1 MYGFPSE
8 SQVKR
13 IKAAYPKGM
22 RIVLIS
28 MDDPYSKLSCGDE
41 GTVVGVDD
49 AGQIMMKWDKGSSLS
64 LIPGVD
70 SFRME

>member
-13 IKAAYPKGM
+13 IKTAYPVGT
-22 RIVLIS
+22 RITLIS
-28 MDDPYSKLSCGDE
+28 MDDPYSKLVYGDE

-70 SFRME
+70 SFSVI